1 MLGKDYML
9 AIVLVNCDDNLWS
22 DQSLETD
29 PDLPPGWRK
38 IHDSLGTYYWHVS
51 TGTTQWQHPAHTT
64 GTGGRLEADGEE
76 KLQGMDCQGP
86 TAKHSAKDRPIPS
99 PMASL
104 SRRNSL
110 PWYGDDFQHS
120 TEPGSKCFAVQSLGW
135 VEIPEEDL
143 APGKSSI
150 AVNNCIQQL
159 SNSKGQGSAENQ
171 GEGQDLVMILKKDTM
186 SLVDPLDHSLIH
198 HQPILNIRVWGV
210 GCNNGSNLSPLLP
223 PDCRRGCRDRDFAFV
238 ASDKDTCVL
247 KCHVFHCN
255 VPAKGIAKAL
265 HEMCSKVMAERAVAS
280 SGRPHTTTL
289 EPVSSKDLL
298 LQVDILE
305 AARQSMQTYEAL
317 YIGSLP
323 VPRAMGMDV
332 LNEAIEKL
340 MRGPGQEHWTPSL
353 IHVSDTA
360 MRVHPTQEDEEAAHI
375 WECQV
380 RYVTFL
386 GVGRDAHT
394 FALIVDTGQHFQC
407 TAFWCEPDAGTI
419 SEAVQAACMVQY
431 QKCLLA
437 AAPGAK
443 AKGVTAGGRARPA
456 ASGDAA
462 SGAAKASEGSGGVVA
477 AGACKRGLFSFLE
490 AFRLRRALL
499 HSP

>member
-1 MLGKDYML
+1 LLMLSL
-9 AIVLVNCDDNLWS
+9 CTDNLWS

-38 IHDSLGTYYWHVS
+38 ICDSLGTYYWHVP
-51 TGTTQWQHPAHTT
+51 TGTTQWQHPARTT
-64 GTGGRLEADGEE
+64 GPAGRPEADGEE
-76 KLQGMDCQGP
+76 TPRGM
-86 TAKHSAKDRPIPS
+86 HSAKDRPIPS

-104 SRRNSL
+104 SRRTSL
-110 PWYGDDFQHS
+110 PWQGDDFQS
-120 TEPGSKCFAVQSLGW
+120 TEPGSKCFAVRSLGW

-159 SNSKGQGSAENQ
+159 SNSKGQGSVESQ

-186 SLVDPLDHSLIH
+186 SLVDPLDRSLIH
-198 HQPILNIRVWGV
+198 RQPILNIRVWGV
-210 GCNNGSNLSPLLP
+210 GCNNG
-223 PDCRRGCRDRDFAFV
+223 RDRDFAFV

-265 HEMCSKVMAERAVAS
+265 HEMCSKIVAERAVAS
-280 SGRPHTTTL
+280 SGLPRATMLKPIST
-289 EPVSSKDLL
+289 EDLP

-305 AARQSMQTYEAL
+305 AVRQSIQTYEAL

-340 MRGPGQEHWTPSL
+340 TRGPGREHWMPSL

-360 MRVHPTQEDEEAAHI
+360 MRVHPAQEDKDTAHI

-386 GVGRDAHT
+386 GVGHDAHT
-394 FALIVDTGQHFQC
+394 FALIVDTGRRFQC
-407 TAFWCEPDAGTI
+407 TAFWCEPNAGSI
-419 SEAVQAACMVQY
+419 SEAVQAACMV
-431 QKCLLA
+431 
-437 AAPGAK
+437 
-443 AKGVTAGGRARPA
+443 
-456 ASGDAA
+456 
-462 SGAAKASEGSGGVVA
+462 
-477 AGACKRGLFSFLE
+477 
-490 AFRLRRALL
+490 
-499 HSP
+499 

>member
-1 MLGKDYML
+1 MLSGIHPL
-9 AIVLVNCDDNLWS
+9 TAP
-22 DQSLETD
+22 SLHRT
-29 PDLPPGWRK
+29 
-38 IHDSLGTYYWHVS
+38 SLHWH
-51 TGTTQWQHPAHTT
+51 
-64 GTGGRLEADGEE
+64 
-76 KLQGMDCQGP
+76 
-86 TAKHSAKDRPIPS
+86 
-99 PMASL
+99 
-104 SRRNSL
+104 
-110 PWYGDDFQHS
+110 GDDFQHS
-120 TEPGSKCFAVQSLGW
+120 AEPGSKCFAVRSLGW

-159 SNSKGQGSAENQ
+159 SNSKGQGSAENR

-198 HQPILNIRVWGV
+198 CQPILNIRVWGV
-210 GCNNGSNLSPLLP
+210 GCNNG
-223 PDCRRGCRDRDFAFV
+223 RGRDFAFV

-265 HEMCSKVMAERAVAS
+265 HEMCSKIMAEQAVAS
-280 SGRPHTTTL
+280 SGLPCTATL
-289 EPVSSKDLL
+289 EPASTEDLP

-305 AARQSMQTYEAL
+305 AVRQSMQTYEAL

-340 MRGPGQEHWTPSL
+340 TRGPGRERWTPSL
-353 IHVSDTA
+353 IRVSDTA
-360 MRVHPTQEDEEAAHI
+360 MRVHPVQDEEAAHI

-394 FALIVDTGQHFQC
+394 FALIVDTGRRFQC
-407 TAFWCEPDAGTI
+407 SAFWCEPDAGTI

-431 QKCLLA
+431 QKCLVA

-443 AKGVTAGGRARPA
+443 GATGRGR
-456 ASGDAA
+456 GDTA
-462 SGAAKASEGSGGVVA
+462 SGAAGGQQPGGQGEPA
-477 AGACKRGLFSFLE
+477 LPRGLPRAAAHLRCQKQVCDDIGRRLVVLGDAWAQGKLSTPVRKRMSLLVRELQQQQWDAAEEIHRSLMVDHVNEVSQWLVGVKRLIAEMRSLPALKPAAATDGSAE
-490 AFRLRRALL
+490 AGPA
-499 HSP
+499 

>member
-9 AIVLVNCDDNLWS
+9 AIVLVNCD
-22 DQSLETD
+22 
-29 PDLPPGWRK
+29 GWRK
-38 IHDSLGTYYWHVS
+38 IRDSLGTYYWHVP
-51 TGTTQWQHPAHTT
+51 TGTTQWQHPTHANA
-64 GTGGRLEADGEE
+64 GPGGRTETDGEE
-76 KLQGMDCQGP
+76 TLQGMDCQTP
-86 TAKHSAKDRPIPS
+86 AANHTAKDRPIPS

-104 SRRNSL
+104 SQRTSL
-110 PWYGDDFQHS
+110 PWHGDDFQHS
-120 TEPGSKCFAVQSLGW
+120 TEPGSKCFAVRSLGW

-159 SNSKGQGSAENQ
+159 SNSKGQGSVENR
-171 GEGQDLVMILKKDTM
+171 GKGQDLVMILKKDTM
-186 SLVDPLDHSLIH
+186 SLVDPLDRSLIH
-198 HQPILNIRVWGV
+198 CQPILNIRVWGV
-210 GCNNGSNLSPLLP
+210 GCNNG
-223 PDCRRGCRDRDFAFV
+223 RDFAFV

-265 HEMCSKVMAERAVAS
+265 HEMCSKIVAERAIAS
-280 SGRPHTTTL
+280 SGLPHAATL
-289 EPVSSKDLL
+289 EPVSTEDLP

-305 AARQSMQTYEAL
+305 AVRQSMQTYEAL

-340 MRGPGQEHWTPSL
+340 TRGPGRERWTPSL
-353 IHVSDTA
+353 IRVSDTA
-360 MRVHPTQEDEEAAHI
+360 MRVHPAQEDEAAAAAAAHI

-394 FALIVDTGQHFQC
+394 FALIVDTGQRFQC
-407 TAFWCEPDAGTI
+407 AAFWCEPDAGTI

-431 QKCLLA
+431 QKCLVA

-443 AKGVTAGGRARPA
+443 AKAAAAG
-456 ASGDAA
+456 GDAA
-462 SGAAKASEGSGGVVA
+462 GGAAKASGGSGGA
-477 AGACKRGLFSFLE
+477 AGAGSRKRGLFSFLE

-499 HSP
+499 HTP